1 MTGRDNQSMLITFGA
16 RRLSLSM
23 IGCVLVVD
31 LIWLPFSALSFSAV
45 DLAVIT
51 VIAAAYVLAG
61 PIQSRYE
68 FSPVT
73 KNIAV
78 ELYILVLFGAV
89 GFVFSYLVIESG
101 WTIRDELFV
110 AIDNA
115 LGFDW
120 PTYTLFVLQNDLL
133 RLASLIFYVASPM
146 LVGFALFWFCLNGN
160 FIRASEI
167 VAMVILGG
175 ILCVV
180 ISGIVPSA
188 GGSDYFP
195 QDSSFYRGYK
205 VIFDDS
211 YGTSFY
217 KLRDGTGLEVSLLH
231 PLALIAF
238 PSYHACLSLVVM
250 LVFRGTG
257 LIGGIIIALNLASLL
272 SLPVQGGHHLSDVL
286 GGLLAG
292 SVAFWL
298 VRQHEAVRGRR
309 RVDLDSSAEKRG
321 RNETF

>member
-1 MTGRDNQSMLITFGA
+1 MTGRDNQSMLITSGA

-51 VIAAAYVLAG
+51 VIAAAYLLAG

-68 FSPVT
+68 FSTVT
-73 KNIAV
+73 KYIAV

-115 LGFDW
+115 LGFNW

-133 RLASLIFYVASPM
+133 RLASLIFYVVSPM
-146 LVGFALFWFCLNGN
+146 LVGFALFWFCLKGN
-160 FIRASEI
+160 FNRASEI

-188 GGSDYFP
+188 GAPNYFP
-195 QDSSFYRGYK
+195 LDSNFYRGYK
-205 VIFDDS
+205 VIFDDT
-211 YGTSFY
+211 YGSEFSQ
-217 KLRDGTGLEVSLLH
+217 LRDGAGVKVSLLH

-250 LVFRGTG
+250 LVFWGTG
-257 LIGGIIIALNLASLL
+257 VIGSIIFALSLVSLL

-286 GGLLAG
+286 GGLLTGA
-292 SVAFWL
+292 VAYWL
-298 VRQHEAVRGRR
+298 VRQHEEA
-309 RVDLDSSAEKRG
+309 
-321 RNETF
+321 

>member
-1 MTGRDNQSMLITFGA
+1 VTYLDNQSMLITSGA

-23 IGCVLVVD
+23 IGCVLLVD

-51 VIAAAYVLAG
+51 VMAAAFLLAH
-61 PIQSRYE
+61 PVQRRYE

-73 KNIAV
+73 INLV
-78 ELYILVLFGAV
+78 VDLYILVLFGAV
-89 GFVFSYLVIESG
+89 GFVFSYLVIERG

-110 AIDNA
+110 AIDHA

-133 RLASLIFYVASPM
+133 RLASLFFYVVSPL
-146 LVGFALFWFCLNGN
+146 LVGFALLWFCWIGN
-160 FIRASEI
+160 FNRASEV

-195 QDSSFYRGYK
+195 PDSSFYRGYK

-231 PLALIAF
+231 PRALIAF

-257 LIGGIIIALNLASLL
+257 IIGGIIFALNLASLL

-292 SVAFWL
+292 AVAFWL
-298 VRQHEAVRGRR
+298 VRQHQAVRGRR
-309 RVDLDSSAEKRG
+309 RMDMDCSAENRG
-321 RNETF
+321 RNENF